1 MKEILTKVE
10 KKDGILVV
18 SSRVIAEQLG
28 KDVQDVK
35 KKIREVLEIWT
46 EYFPVE
52 IVVRGKIAEDLML
65 TKDGFI
71 LLTMNYTGYNDF
83 KRAYINEFNRMENEL
98 TKFKLPKT
106 YKEAVQDLLLQIEEN
121 EKLQLEDSK
130 QKEVIEIQKPKA
142 DYFDALVDT
151 NLLTSF
157 RDTAK
162 ELKVKESLFIQFLI
176 DKKYIFRDKR
186 GKLKPMAQYVD
197 DLFELKEF
205 NNGKYSDTQT
215 RITPKGREVFR
226 LLSDKFLK

>member
-18 SSRVIAEQLG
+18 NSRVIAEQLG

-35 KKIREVLEIWT
+35 KKIREVLEIGT

-98 TKFKLPKT
+98 TKFKIPKT

-121 EKLQLEDSK
+121 EKLQLENSK